1 MANDQAI
8 FDISWHVNKDILGS
22 EADAIAEISGW
33 SITINLAIA
42 QAVLARP
49 SEPAKSGAVT
59 IATTRSTKDTESVSV
74 ESRRGSSL
82 FAMRCSAVIEFR
94 RLNYCKCY
102 SQIASTSPVP
112 WRVMMSV
119 LSCSSKNVPLA
130 KL

>member
-119 LSCSSKNVPLA
+119 LSCSSRNVPLA